1 MSKEIVRIITCFIL
15 GWDLNIYK
23 DCVIIDIKDACRT
36 KKEPIVLADI
46 ILLMGL
52 FIFII
57 SISFIFD
64 RDEVA
69 TLFVIMYT
77 IYVYLMKLAL
87 KE

>member
-15 GWDLNIYK
+15 GWDLGIYK

-46 ILLMGL
+46 FLLIGL

-57 SISFIFD
+57 SISLIFD
-64 RDEVA
+64 GDEGA
-69 TLFVIMYT
+69 TLFVIMHT
-77 IYVYLMKLAL
+77 IYVYLMKFTL

>member
-64 RDEVA
+64 GDEVA

>member
-46 ILLMGL
+46 FLLIGL

-64 RDEVA
+64 GDEAA

-77 IYVYLMKLAL
+77 IYVYLMKFAL
-87 KE
+87 KK

>member
-64 RDEVA
+64 GDEAA

-77 IYVYLMKLAL
+77 IYVYLMKFAL

>member
-46 ILLMGL
+46 FLLIGL

-64 RDEVA
+64 GDEAA

-77 IYVYLMKLAL
+77 IYVYLMKFAL